1 MCCGI
6 SKLKLHLQSEM
17 EHINLLLDVLNEGF
31 YSAIILNF
39 LKPSAALVFWH
50 IPNTLVTFKDIKVLF
65 VNYIINALPVDF
77 RSFIN
82 KTNIVAD
89 FFLNNVTVIEWA
101 ATCRECNSQEIYI
114 ECWKE
119 AWEN

>member
-1 MCCGI
+1 M
-6 SKLKLHLQSEM
+6 
-17 EHINLLLDVLNEGF
+17 
-31 YSAIILNF
+31 
-39 LKPSAALVFWH
+39 
-50 IPNTLVTFKDIKVLF
+50 LVTFKDIKFLF

-89 FFLNNVTVIEWA
+89 FFLNNVTVIKWA
-101 ATCRECNSQEIYI
+101 ATCRECSSQEIYRAYL
-114 ECWKE
+114 KE